1 MTTATTVNSLRGYDP
16 TEMNFS
22 HVPTSQQQLMPL
34 KQPEQ
39 RWRGASSSVSHSRS
53 TSRGRSSSRRR
64 ATGSNQNASHV
75 EAGKEQGKENLTK
88 TTGALKK
95 TSLGQLSDS
104 KVTLTLFFTWLI
116 LESLSASCPSAQML
130 PTPLPDCGPFNK
142 YFIPAQPME
151 SLAFGRS
158 TPSTTAS
165 SPARNLSCG
174 HSVLGFSGH
183 GNIARSMASDFR
195 IAPMQFQVCRRDDMK
210 ATIHVTNESL
220 ASQLVNNFGAT
231 GHAERPVL
239 TGVKSGQISVTM
251 EHRTALSH
259 TGHEAPVTIMKTVF
273 VGVNIVLVRKLTH
286 YLIHCL
292 V

>member
-104 KVTLTLFFTWLI
+104 K
-116 LESLSASCPSAQML
+116 
-130 PTPLPDCGPFNK
+130 
-142 YFIPAQPME
+142 
-151 SLAFGRS
+151 
-158 TPSTTAS
+158 
-165 SPARNLSCG
+165 
-174 HSVLGFSGH
+174 
-183 GNIARSMASDFR
+183 
-195 IAPMQFQVCRRDDMK
+195 FQVCRRDDMK